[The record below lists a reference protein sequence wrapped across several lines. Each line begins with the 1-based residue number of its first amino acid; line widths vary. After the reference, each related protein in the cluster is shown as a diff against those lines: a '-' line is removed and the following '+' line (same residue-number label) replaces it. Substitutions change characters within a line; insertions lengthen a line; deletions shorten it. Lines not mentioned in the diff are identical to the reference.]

1 MRAKRRHIDFLQD
14 IADNLEK
21 AEGFVDGMEFE
32 DFLKDEKTRYS
43 VICALEIV
51 GEASKKIPSTVRQR
65 NPQVPWKDMAGMR
78 DRLVHGYFGVD
89 NEIVWKTVKEFAPE
103 IRSKIK
109 YIIELECERSR

>member
-1 MRAKRRHIDFLQD
+1 MHIEFLQD

-32 DFLKDEKTRYS
+32 DFLNDEKTRYS

-51 GEASKKIPSTVRQR
+51 GEASKKVPSTVRQR
-65 NPQVPWKDMAGMR
+65 YPQVPWKDMAGMR

-89 NEIVWKTVKEFAPE
+89 NEIVWKTVREFAPE
-103 IRSKIK
+103 IGPKMK
-109 YIIELECERSR
+109 HLIERERERLK